1 MEIIQDEAE
10 RILRKLNTA
19 ELRVIG
25 EFLKVPKES
34 IEGKSKS
41 EVLREIQANLD
52 AVEEDYQRTGILQA
66 LPIPPMHKKAYE
78 KLFAESNEAP
88 KAPIKVEVD
97 SKPKPFDIEYFK
109 RDFKISGI
117 IADGTPKALNYIN
130 LCSQINDGK
139 KKGYSETEIVAAIKR
154 SISPGTGLRTYV
166 DSQYEMTLEEI
177 LQFLRSFLREKSPTE
192 LFTDLN
198 QLCQGSTE
206 EPSNFLLRA
215 LELRQ
220 KVLTASQAEGVIR
233 YEKDL
238 VQRMFLHAVKT
249 GLKEGSVR
257 SHMIHYLNHDQSQPD
272 DVLLRE
278 INIATSEEK
287 ERESKQR
294 ANKSARVAS
303 IETSEGV
310 SQILSPLLEAVTGMK
325 AQIDELTSRVNSMPT
340 GSSQDRRNGRS
351 SGSWKRKGCK
361 DCTTKNRTSQC
372 NHCWKCGQEGHQSK
386 SCQQQPKGQGLGR

>member
-97 SKPKPFDIEYFK
+97 SKPKSFDIEYFK

-139 KKGYSETEIVAAIKR
+139 KKGYSETEIVAAIKK
-154 SISPGTGLRTYV
+154 SISPGTGLR
-166 DSQYEMTLEEI
+166 
-177 LQFLRSFLREKSPTE
+177 
-192 LFTDLN
+192 
-198 QLCQGSTE
+198 
-206 EPSNFLLRA
+206 
-215 LELRQ
+215 
-220 KVLTASQAEGVIR
+220 
-233 YEKDL
+233 
-238 VQRMFLHAVKT
+238 
-249 GLKEGSVR
+249 
-257 SHMIHYLNHDQSQPD
+257 
-272 DVLLRE
+272 
-278 INIATSEEK
+278 
-287 ERESKQR
+287 
-294 ANKSARVAS
+294 
-303 IETSEGV
+303 
-310 SQILSPLLEAVTGMK
+310 
-325 AQIDELTSRVNSMPT
+325 
-340 GSSQDRRNGRS
+340 
-351 SGSWKRKGCK
+351 
-361 DCTTKNRTSQC
+361 
-372 NHCWKCGQEGHQSK
+372 
-386 SCQQQPKGQGLGR
+386 